1 MAATTTAINK
11 TPVQTPALNMPPI
24 TSQPGN
30 VKSNTNNI
38 AE

>member
-1 MAATTTAINK
+1 MATMAAIIS